1 MKSFF
6 KKGSYN
12 VICDYSGIE
21 VKAEDTRM
29 TWDGLRVKRDW
40 WEPRHPQDFV
50 AVLRDKQSV
59 PNPRPDNETD
69 YTMPFLALDIC
80 SDDGVQLA
88 TDTNDILTTDTA
100 SFI

>member
-1 MKSFF
+1 MTSFY

-29 TWDGLRVKRDW
+29 TWDGFRVKNDW
-40 WEPRHPQDFV
+40 WEERHPQDFV

-59 PNPRPDNETD
+59 PNPRPEPDES
-69 YTMPFLALDIC
+69 YAMPFLAFDLL
-80 SDDGVQLA
+80 SDDGIQLV
-88 TDTNDILTTDTA
+88 TDMNGILTTDVA